1 MPEVDI
7 RELTKPFG
15 PEALETRAGPS
26 GRSFTYVATHAV
38 INRLNRAC
46 HYQWDFRIT
55 DQHFEG
61 DTLVCRGELTIP
73 GLGTRAQVGVQKIAP
88 NGGED
93 LLKGAASDC
102 LKKCASLFGV
112 GIQLYGPDVES
123 PDYRPRQQTS
133 RGPVTTPS
141 ARFTDSGQPNS
152 RLADSRTTDSR
163 AAYAT
168 RPAPPRPAANSGA
181 NIEANMDENPF
192 HAQ

>member
-1 MPEVDI
+1 MAEVDI
-7 RELTKPFG
+7 AALTAPFG

-46 HYQWDFRIT
+46 SYCWDFRIT

-112 GIQLYGPDVES
+112 GIELYGPDTES
-123 PDYRPRQQTS
+123 PDYTPRPMQGRPQAS
-133 RGPVTTPS
+133 RAPVTTPS
-141 ARFTDSGQPNS
+141 SRFTASGQTNS
-152 RLADSRTTDSR
+152 RVADAPRKEATWTDR
-163 AAYAT
+163 DD
-168 RPAPPRPAANSGA
+168 APSYGGR
-181 NIEANMDENPF
+181 
-192 HAQ
+192 